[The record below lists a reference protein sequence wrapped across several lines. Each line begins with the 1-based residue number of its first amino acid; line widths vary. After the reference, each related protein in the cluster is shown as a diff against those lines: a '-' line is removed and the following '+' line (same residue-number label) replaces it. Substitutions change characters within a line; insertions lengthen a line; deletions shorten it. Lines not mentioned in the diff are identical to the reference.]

1 MGVSG
6 CGKSTVGSLLAAKLG
21 GKFFDGDDYHPQ
33 ANIDKMASGQPLND
47 DDRQGWLE
55 SLRDLITSEA
65 QAGRTAVIAC
75 SALKKKYRDL
85 LREAGAEVS
94 FIHLHGS
101 RELLLERLT
110 DRAAEGNHFMP
121 ATLLDSQLD
130 TLEYPQG
137 EPFTHILNISHSPAS
152 LADEAANQL

>member
-6 CGKSTVGSLLAAKLG
+6 CGKSTVGSLLAERIG
-21 GKFFDGDDYHPQ
+21 GEFFDGDHYHPQ

-55 SLRDLITSEA
+55 TLRGLISTEA
-65 QAGRTAVIAC
+65 KAGRTAVIAC

-85 LREAGAEVS
+85 LRGAEAEVH
-94 FIHLHGS
+94 FVHLHGT

-110 DRAAEGNHFMP
+110 ARAAEGSHFMP
-121 ATLLDSQLD
+121 TTLLDSQLD
-130 TLEYPQG
+130 TLEYPEG
-137 EPFTHILNISHSPAS
+137 EPFTHILNISESPQS
-152 LADEAANQL
+152 LADQAANQL